1 MYNGLGRPVASSNC
15 NTVGIDI
22 GGRGIVAG
30 TGEGGAGSTGSAR
43 PLAAALELAGGA
55 LCRPSRSRGG
65 GREAEASG
73 LNEFRRVG
81 SAAVECW

>member
-15 NTVGIDI
+15 STVGMDM
-22 GGRGIVAG
+22 GGSGIVAG
-30 TGEGGAGSTGSAR
+30 IGEGGAGSTGSAR
-43 PLAAALELAGGA
+43 PLAAALGLAGGA

-65 GREAEASG
+65 GREAEANG

-81 SAAVECW
+81 NDGAGCW